1 MFSLNKILP
10 LLSLS
15 LLGHC
20 LTPAQWRQESIYQV
34 ITDRF
39 ARTDG
44 STTAACNIN
53 DYCGGTWQGLINK
66 LDYIQGMGF
75 TAVRVT
81 LDLIKTLEKRELI
94 FNSGLDL
101 SRRQEYRRPHQR
113 WKLLPWLL
121 GRCITLDLLI
131 ALG

>member
-1 MFSLNKILP
+1 MFSLTKILP

-15 LLGHC
+15 ILGQC

-44 STTAACNIN
+44 STTAGCDIN
-53 DYCGGTWQGLINK
+53 DYCGGTWAGLIKK

-75 TAVRVT
+75 TAVRIT
-81 LDLIKTLEKRELI
+81 SECSEL
-94 FNSGLDL
+94 S
-101 SRRQEYRRPHQR
+101 EH
-113 WKLLPWLL
+113 
-121 GRCITLDLLI
+121 
-131 ALG
+131 

>member
-1 MFSLNKILP
+1 MFVLNKILP

-20 LTPAQWRQESIYQV
+20 LTPAQWRKESIYQV

-44 STTAACNIN
+44 STTASCDVN
-53 DYCGGTWQGLINK
+53 DYCGGTWRGLIKK

-75 TAVRVT
+75 TAVRAT
-81 LDLIKTLEKRELI
+81 LDLTE
-94 FNSGLDL
+94 S
-101 SRRQEYRRPHQR
+101 
-113 WKLLPWLL
+113 
-121 GRCITLDLLI
+121 
-131 ALG
+131 